1 MSGTKVRRAKVFG
14 RLLMSGALLA
24 SLLTMGWETA
34 RPALAVDGCTS
45 GSIRTTTQTGRQY
58 GSNGYER
65 GYEVLRS
72 RDRNVYQFTVV
83 DFLSDGTNDAL
94 CTWTAPKGIKRSQL
108 SVVGGGGAG
117 GSRSGGGGGGGGVY
131 IHRINPIIGNTTYDI
146 TVGAGGLAKEASCES
161 DCTGESGRASL
172 ISSGGVVTASAGGGG
187 GGGGF
192 GKSGLS
198 VECSYSACG
207 GGGGGA
213 AGLLGSG
220 QSTAGGIGAWGSEYF
235 GGLNGAG
242 PSYQT
247 RGGDG
252 HGGTAATNQQQ
263 GGGGGGGGATFAS
276 GYNNARSVGPGASGV
291 FPLLTWGIDTYATQR
306 TYGGGGGGTYMI
318 ANSFS
323 GQFRAIGY
331 CNLEFDEVTYSPTM
345 SSRRAS
351 GGCAGSPGSPA
362 QGGLQHFGGGGG
374 GGSTA
379 SIENVWDTI
388 TEKAGNGGSGIVSIA
403 YLQKPVVSG
412 GSSSVSTAF
421 GVTTSIPAFSATG
434 GNNSEDASTTPNIP
448 VTYQWSVK
456 DASGSV
462 VPGISINS
470 SGVVTVGAM
479 TDVGTYSMEV
489 RATDYAGSYGT
500 TPMTVTVSKGNQTPL
515 SFTSTAPIDHHV
527 GGNPY
532 IVTAGGG
539 SGSGALS
546 LTIDSSS
553 SNVCQLSGSTSGSEV
568 SFQQVGDCVI
578 NANKSGDSSYLS
590 ATQAQQTVIVTPRSS
605 QAVLS
610 FTN

>member
-1 MSGTKVRRAKVFG
+1 
-14 RLLMSGALLA
+14 
-24 SLLTMGWETA
+24 
-34 RPALAVDGCTS
+34 
-45 GSIRTTTQTGRQY
+45 
-58 GSNGYER
+58 
-65 GYEVLRS
+65 
-72 RDRNVYQFTVV
+72 
-83 DFLSDGTNDAL
+83 
-94 CTWTAPKGIKRSQL
+94 
-108 SVVGGGGAG
+108 
-117 GSRSGGGGGGGGVY
+117 
-131 IHRINPIIGNTTYDI
+131 
-146 TVGAGGLAKEASCES
+146 
-161 DCTGESGRASL
+161 
-172 ISSGGVVTASAGGGG
+172 
-187 GGGGF
+187 
-192 GKSGLS
+192 
-198 VECSYSACG
+198 
-207 GGGGGA
+207 
-213 AGLLGSG
+213 
-220 QSTAGGIGAWGSEYF
+220 
-235 GGLNGAG
+235 
-242 PSYQT
+242 
-247 RGGDG
+247 
-252 HGGTAATNQQQ
+252 
-263 GGGGGGGGATFAS
+263 
-276 GYNNARSVGPGASGV
+276 
-291 FPLLTWGIDTYATQR
+291 
-306 TYGGGGGGTYMI
+306 MI

-351 GGCAGSPGSPA
+351 GGCAGGPSSPA

-421 GVTTSIPAFSATG
+421 GVATSIPAFSATG

-610 FTN
+610 FTNLFPAQISNGSKRVPRSC